1 MYKIGSSRVG
11 PDKVTYHDVLN
22 STRYCFFFW
31 PITRYCLKCNVV
43 VKRVVNHGLFDLKYH
58 LSIYL
63 HFQLVKQLM
72 SGFDHWAMCMEE
84 YLLREINSLNAS
96 R

>member
-22 STRYCFFFW
+22 STRYC
-31 PITRYCLKCNVV
+31 LKCNVA
-43 VKRVVNHGLFDLKYH
+43 VKRVVNNGLFDLKYH

-72 SGFDHWAMCMEE
+72 SGFDHRAMCMEE